1 MSNKNKNVKKFTGKH
16 KLDKYLTK
24 DEIKKLGTGVDL
36 LLNIQNQLKNGKKKF
51 MGGAIM
57 KSRSG
62 TFKGTF

>member
-1 MSNKNKNVKKFTGKH
+1 MSKKVKQFTGKH

-24 DEIKKLGTGVDL
+24 EEIKKLGTGVDL

-51 MGGAIM
+51 MGGAVM
-57 KSRSG
+57 KNRGG